1 MKFSDFFISV
11 EDYNFFTELSDS
23 EKILFVY
30 DLICNETYGSGS
42 SEVNTID
49 YIINNPRKDTKVSK
63 INQVNSPDF
72 ITMLKSMIS
81 NSIDLDSVVN
91 VFFINNFVIIN
102 SDYRSE
108 IRNTVRNLFTN
119 GLILVKM
126 RPGKSTL
133 SLFKHQKHLSVYH
146 IAGQSSKLSSN

>member
-11 EDYNFFTELSDS
+11 EDYNFFTGLSDS

-49 YIINNPRKDTKVSK
+49 YIINNLRKDTKVSK

-72 ITMLKSMIS
+72 ITMLRSMIS

-146 IAGQSSKLSSN
+146 IAGQSFKLSSN

>member
-11 EDYNFFTELSDS
+11 EDYNFFTSLPDS
-23 EKILFVY
+23 EKVLFVY
-30 DLICNETYGSGS
+30 DLICGEMYGVGS
-42 SEVNTID
+42 SKPID
-49 YIINNPRKDTKVSK
+49 SVINKAFRDTKVSK
-63 INQVNSPDF
+63 INQINSPDF
-72 ITMLKSMIS
+72 IIMLKSMIS

-102 SDYRSE
+102 SDHQSE

-119 GLILVKM
+119 GLVLVKM

-133 SLFKHQKHLSVYH
+133 DLFKYQKHLSIYY

>member
-11 EDYNFFTELSDS
+11 EDYNFFTGLSDS

>member
-11 EDYNFFTELSDS
+11 EDYNFFTGLSDS

-49 YIINNPRKDTKVSK
+49 YIINNPLKDTKVSK

-72 ITMLKSMIS
+72 IAMLKSMIS
-81 NSIDLDSVVN
+81 DSIDLDSVVN

-108 IRNTVRNLFTN
+108 IRNAVRNLFTN

>member
-11 EDYNFFTELSDS
+11 EDYNFFTSLSES

-30 DLICNETYGSGS
+30 DLICNESYGPGS
-42 SEVNTID
+42 SEFDHINTVINGKLSNVN
-49 YIINNPRKDTKVSK
+49 VSK
-63 INQVNSPDF
+63 INQINPPDF

-81 NSIDLDSVVN
+81 NSIDLESVVN

-102 SDYRSE
+102 SDRRSE

>member
-11 EDYNFFTELSDS
+11 EDYNFFTGLSDS

-42 SEVNTID
+42 SEGNTID
-49 YIINNPRKDTKVSK
+49 YIINNPLKDTKVSK

-108 IRNTVRNLFTN
+108 IRNAVRNLFTN